1 MFTDISASVDRA
13 LTPGFVDAADVIVG
27 LAAYDRFGALLADA
41 LGEFDAA
48 AGWDMDPYAATSLRQ
63 FLAGPGGC
71 SGRDAGTWS
80 ALSKWLRKQPVVLA
94 AARSGELSRG
104 QVDAIHTNVPAALM
118 ELFATESLHVVPE
131 LIGLSVPGTV
141 TAILQWREMAEA
153 VVDVPGPAEKQN
165 SVSVSALLDGRGRIV
180 ADLDPLLFM
189 LTKKILTEMAAPYEP
204 SVSGSERTAD
214 AFGALV
220 KLGLDHHETAR
231 GRRNRPHAHLVVD
244 AASGLGT
251 YIDGQPVPQSDL
263 GMLLCDST
271 IQRVMVAE
279 GVTIDLGHSI
289 YSVTPAVWDT
299 IAIRDQH
306 CRFDEHCNAPISRCD
321 AHHVTRYPEGP
332 TNQFNM
338 ALLCGKHHRRLHKPG
353 WHAELDAEA
362 GFHVTDPT
370 GHSWVTYAQ
379 GPSPQQ
385 QIKAKRERR
394 NTARAEAQR
403 QRARNNARAHGPAS
417 SPDTPPLFTD
427 TR

>member
-231 GRRNRPHAHLVVD
+231 GRRNAPTPTSSSTPHQ
-244 AASGLGT
+244 G
-251 YIDGQPVPQSDL
+251 
-263 GMLLCDST
+263 
-271 IQRVMVAE
+271 
-279 GVTIDLGHSI
+279 
-289 YSVTPAVWDT
+289 W
-299 IAIRDQH
+299 
-306 CRFDEHCNAPISRCD
+306 
-321 AHHVTRYPEGP
+321 GP
-332 TNQFNM
+332 TLTANRSRSPTLECCC
-338 ALLCGKHHRRLHKPG
+338 ATRR
-353 WHAELDAEA
+353 
-362 GFHVTDPT
+362 
-370 GHSWVTYAQ
+370 
-379 GPSPQQ
+379 
-385 QIKAKRERR
+385 
-394 NTARAEAQR
+394 
-403 QRARNNARAHGPAS
+403 S
-417 SPDTPPLFTD
+417 SG
-427 TR
+427 